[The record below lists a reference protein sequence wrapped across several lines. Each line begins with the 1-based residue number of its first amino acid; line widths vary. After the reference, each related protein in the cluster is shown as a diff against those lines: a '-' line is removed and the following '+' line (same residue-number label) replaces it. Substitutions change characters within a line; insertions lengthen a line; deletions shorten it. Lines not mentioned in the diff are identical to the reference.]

1 MDDKINADAVLMTLS
16 AALGL
21 SVVVERVLEF
31 FKNILERMIGPRAP
45 RALPPEHRD
54 TTGNQKRLADTEKK
68 ALAIEEAPGTLDQEI
83 SEIRAKLKAERS
95 AGERKKLKED
105 LVKLET
111 IGEWE
116 ERFPQ
121 GTVLV
126 ERATDPDDGT
136 TLRVFVL
143 HLIGFALGILLAR
156 IANVQVFHAFLGSTL
171 KMQPWVDT
179 VFTGLLI
186 GGGSAPIHVLI
197 RFISERKVPAAAAT
211 LDVEEQRLVPAGVE
225 PGAPAVVVQPAISDA
240 DGWVDIAYHGGV
252 DRDKLEHSHIRRHD
266 PDMIVYHHTAMNS
279 SSTFEDVVRVI
290 KNRTDSRGNHWLTG
304 YHCVVL
310 ADGSIHPFCRW
321 DRYGS
326 HARGYNLRSLGLA
339 FNGNY
344 ETDPQVPFSNPTG
357 AYGPPRPTEAQVRA
371 GARVV
376 ALWSF
381 LYGIEVASK
390 EHLIPHRDIADK
402 ACPGSRFPDD
412 EFRKWIAYYRNRWEK
427 SPAVKERIELFKQK
441 PYLYV

>member
-1 MDDKINADAVLMTLS
+1 MDVKMNFDAVMLTLS
-16 AALGL
+16 ATLGL

-31 FKNILERMIGPRAP
+31 LKNILEPRIGSRVSW
-45 RALPPEHRD
+45 ALPPAHSD
-54 TTGNQKRLADTEKK
+54 TTGNQKRLADTEKM
-68 ALAIEEAPGTLDQEI
+68 ALAIEDAPETLDREL
-83 SEIRAKLKAERS
+83 SEIRARLDTERS
-95 AGERKKLKED
+95 AGERKKLKD
-105 LVKLET
+105 RLVTLET
-111 IGEWE
+111 IQEWE
-116 ERFPQ
+116 ERFPP

-126 ERATDPDDGT
+126 EPATDADDGT

-156 IANVQVFHAFLGSTL
+156 IANVQVFHAFLGNAGE
-171 KMQPWVDT
+171 MRPWVDT

-186 GGGSAPIHVLI
+186 GGGSAPVHVLI
-197 RFISERKVPAAAAT
+197 RFISERKVPATAAA
-211 LDVEEQRLVPAGVE
+211 LDAQEQRVVPA
-225 PGAPAVVVQPAISDA
+225 AVVRPSTPDI
-240 DGWVDIAYHGGV
+240 DGWVDIAYEGGV
-252 DRDKLEHSHIRRHD
+252 DRDKLEQTHHRPGD
-266 PDMIVYHHTAMNS
+266 PDTIVYHHTAMNS
-279 SSTFEDVVRVI
+279 RSTFEDVVRVI

-344 ETDPQVPFSNPTG
+344 ETDPRVPYSNPTG
-357 AYGPPRPTEAQVRA
+357 AYGPPRPTDAQVRA

-381 LYGIEVASK
+381 LYGIDTTAK
-390 EHLIPHRDIADK
+390 EKIIPHRDIADK
-402 ACPGSRFPDD
+402 ACPGSQFPDD
-412 EFRKWIAYYRNRWEK
+412 EFKKWIAYYRNRWET
-427 SPAVKERIELFKQK
+427 SPAIKERIELFKQK